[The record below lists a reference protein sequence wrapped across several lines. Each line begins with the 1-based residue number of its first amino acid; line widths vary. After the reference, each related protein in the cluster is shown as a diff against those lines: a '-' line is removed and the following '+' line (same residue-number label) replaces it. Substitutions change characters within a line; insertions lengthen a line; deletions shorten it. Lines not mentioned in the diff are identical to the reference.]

1 LHAGVPQ
8 AAKPSAVIAE
18 RVRVI
23 PYTERRSTMT
33 RDIADAGGRDI
44 EQVGERD
51 FKFGA
56 TGVLLMIAA
65 ALLLAILA

>member
-1 LHAGVPQ
+1 
-8 AAKPSAVIAE
+8 
-18 RVRVI
+18 
-23 PYTERRSTMT
+23 MT